1 VTVADMSDRLDHRRR
16 GQSRRRATGG
26 RLAGCERLE
35 ARQYLAADTFM
46 PPSAPGIG
54 SEAVAVWT
62 APTPVAAATIRQS
75 ASAVLATVVPYDD
88 TLFGDTQMVAVN
100 TRAVARDF
108 APVGREFRTELPISV
123 ANVPLGA
130 TVNLEVLTG
139 LTSWNGRGGAPAFRP
154 VPRGLEVNLQLGAVP
169 VPGFDLR
176 VGQLTDRAVP
186 PQTGQIRRTMTI
198 AASDGQPL
206 ERRIAVTIGTGGVAD
221 RFTKP
226 GATPG
231 LYAFTGLL
239 SIGGVETVRSSQPVT
254 FVFRV
259 GPVADAAVEAAVAAF
274 SSPATGPSAVL
285 AVAARSAGID
295 RPFSNALLVTVDY
308 SEPVT
313 VSRQSP
319 QLPIVIG
326 GVRRL
331 ATLPVDA
338 PRTNV
343 RQLTFSY
350 PLPRDVNE
358 GTLVDLGASL
368 LLPPGASI
376 RTAAGTPAITS
387 LPTTGSRG
395 IPLEY
400 QGAIEYVSA
409 DIARNTTFRAGI
421 TYVITTEVHVT
432 EGTTLTI
439 EDGVQVLIR
448 NGYVTGRNLTAAS
461 LIFDSGSRLR
471 AGAVSFAASD
481 ATDRPATQALNGG
494 VFFCGAFRTA
504 SMDNI
509 SSRSGVGV
517 RSSSFVAT
525 RIDCSYLGRP
535 DPRGGDDDGTD
546 DINGI
551 TLVGVGPSEWRVASV
566 SSTNAGDDGFD
577 ATSSSISMASLTV
590 VNPTEDGLNITSSL
604 VQITGT
610 CTVAM
615 SRSTAIDRELFDLE
629 TDDGPSRIVFQ
640 RLAAI
645 DLRGYWGDRYDEVRL
660 ASSDMPQPNPLVK
673 EWYEYVGI
681 LRRGPATVFSIN
693 AD

>member
-1 VTVADMSDRLDHRRR
+1 MTNQLHHHRRR
-16 GQSRRRATGG
+16 ETSRDRTRS
-26 RLAGCERLE
+26 RLLQAGERLE
-35 ARQYLAADTFM
+35 NRLLLAGEGITLSTLPPAAAAD
-46 PPSAPGIG
+46 G
-54 SEAVAVWT
+54 VAW
-62 APTPVAAATIRQS
+62 VAAPLTQPVRQQTTS
-75 ASAVLATVVPYDD
+75 ALLATVVPYQD
-88 TLFGDTQMVAVN
+88 TLFGDTQAVV
-100 TRAVARDF
+100 TDARAVAGVL
-108 APVGREFRTELPISV
+108 APVGRGFRTELPIAV

-130 TVNLEVLTG
+130 AVQLEVLTA
-139 LTSWNGRGGAPAFRP
+139 LTTWNGRGGVPAFRP
-154 VPRGLEVNLQLGAVP
+154 VPRGLEVNLQLGGVP

-186 PQTGQIRRTMTI
+186 PQVGQIRRTLSL

-221 RFTKP
+221 RFAKP
-226 GATPG
+226 GAAPG

-239 SIGGVETVRSSQPVT
+239 SIGGVETVRPSQPVT

-259 GPVADAAVEAAVAAF
+259 GAVPEAAVQAALAAF
-274 SSPATGPSAVL
+274 SSPATGPAAVL
-285 AVAARSAGID
+285 AMAARSAGID
-295 RPFSNALLVTVDY
+295 RPFSNALLITVDY
-308 SEPVT
+308 SQPVT

-319 QLPIVIG
+319 QLPIFIG

-358 GTLVDLGASL
+358 GTVIDIGASL
-368 LLPPGASI
+368 LMPPGATL
-376 RTAAGTPAITS
+376 RTAGGTPAITS
-387 LPTTGSRG
+387 LPTSGSRG

-400 QGAIEYVSA
+400 QAVVAHVSA
-409 DIARNTTFRAGI
+409 DITQNTVFRAGI

-432 EGTTLTI
+432 AGTTLTI

-448 NGYVTGRNLTAAS
+448 NGYVAGRNLTAAA
-461 LIFDSGSRLR
+461 LVFDSGSRLR
-471 AGAVSFAASD
+471 AGTVSFTASD
-481 ATDRPATQALNGG
+481 ATDRPTTTALNGG
-494 VFFCGAFRTA
+494 VFFCGAFRSG

-517 RSSSFVAT
+517 RNSSFVAT

-535 DPRGGDDDGTD
+535 DPRGGDDDNTD

-551 TLVGVGPSEWRVASV
+551 TVIGVGPNEWRVRNV
-566 SSTNAGDDGFD
+566 SSTNAGDDGFCV
-577 ATSSSISMASLTV
+577 TNSSISLASLTV
-590 VNPTEDGLNITSSL
+590 VNPFEDGLNITSSL
-604 VQITGT
+604 VEVTGN

-615 SRSTAIDRELFDLE
+615 SRSTAPDRELFDLE

-660 ASSDMPQPNPLVK
+660 SSSDMPQPNPLVK
-673 EWYEYVGI
+673 DWYEFVGI
-681 LRRGPATVFSIN
+681 LRRGPAVVFSIN